1 MARPAGWRKE
11 PARHALAARGI
22 ASGRH
27 RPTERTMPEYIQKRT
42 SDRNPLTEKGMKW
55 LFEGTWPVM
64 DQMDVVWDDIEA
76 PLSSDNKDMIPQSP
90 NDPHYSKLEPRIA
103 DTVSAIREAARQC
116 TDGDAYGY
124 LAEENLKDM
133 QRLSIVLADH
143 GRYIS
148 VRYPKLRSQE
158 FGGSL
163 GEHIENNAAYVKSVS
178 ENMLQDL
185 HGYKTGGH

>member
-1 MARPAGWRKE
+1 MANRSGWKHE
-11 PARHALAARGI
+11 PARHALAARGV
-22 ASGRH
+22 ATGRH
-27 RPTERTMPEYIQKRT
+27 RPSERTMPEYVQQRT
-42 SDRNPLTEKGMKW
+42 SERNPLTEEGLKW

-76 PLSSDNKDMIPQSP
+76 PLSGNNKDMIPQSP
-90 NDPHYSKLEPRIA
+90 DDPHYSKLEPRIA

-143 GRYIS
+143 GRYLQM
-148 VRYPKLRSQE
+148 RYPKLTSSE
-158 FGGSL
+158 FGGNL
-163 GEHIENNAAYVKSVS
+163 GEHIQNNAAYVKTVC

-185 HGYKTGGH
+185 QRYKQRGR